1 MENKKIYPV
10 RNRVYTLEEIY
21 NVLYLRDSP
30 ALGFVYKD
38 IPGCI
43 QDSHITQEEL
53 LSVPGL
59 KDSKW
64 VYVRETFEWIPIFQF
79 AAITVDQ
86 PCIST
91 YVDLEPYDDK
101 YRLNSEL
108 SWWATP
114 KGFPRSQDD

>member
-1 MENKKIYPV
+1 MRIYPK
-10 RNRVYTLEEIY
+10 RNQLYTLEEIC

-30 ALGFVYKD
+30 ALNFIYKD

-53 LSVPGL
+53 LSVPGI

-91 YVDLEPYDDK
+91 YVDMEMYKDIYQINKGD
-101 YRLNSEL
+101 

-114 KGFPRSQDD
+114 KGFPRNQHE